1 MPGAASAAQQHQ
13 LTGSMQHLEQLDGAE
28 VREPDNDMLEIS
40 KDAVSVRE
48 QATSVL
54 LMVAE
59 RQKIR
64 LLPLPYRSWCI
75 LCVIGR
81 GS

>member
-13 LTGSMQHLEQLDGAE
+13 LTGLMQHLEQLDGAE

-75 LCVIGR
+75 LCVVG
-81 GS
+81 